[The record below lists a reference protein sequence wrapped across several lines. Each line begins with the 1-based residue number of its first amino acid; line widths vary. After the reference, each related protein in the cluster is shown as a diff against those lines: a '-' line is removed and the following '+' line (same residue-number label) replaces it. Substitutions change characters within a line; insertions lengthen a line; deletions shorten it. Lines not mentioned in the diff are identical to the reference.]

1 MIYKKGAPTAHLFC
15 ICIFRVT
22 QAKLKIELFKLFA
35 KVLLAFRPFAM
46 CLKMMKFCSSVEES
60 ILLYFFES
68 GVFRWLPLTV
78 ANLYSSGFKGTSL
91 HFRIKR
97 SLKK

>member
-46 CLKMMKFCSSVEES
+46 CLKMMKFCKKMIDVICCIFCVSCLSVVSTNGMLACLVGE
-60 ILLYFFES
+60 
-68 GVFRWLPLTV
+68 
-78 ANLYSSGFKGTSL
+78 FKVTLFG
-91 HFRIKR
+91 
-97 SLKK
+97 

>member
-1 MIYKKGAPTAHLFC
+1 MILKKGAPKAHLFC

-46 CLKMMKFCSSVEES
+46 CLKMMMFCRKIKEGK
-60 ILLYFFES
+60 LLEFLL
-68 GVFRWLPLTV
+68 VWCCLVVT
-78 ANLYSSGFKGTSL
+78 ANGCEFVQ
-91 HFRIKR
+91 
-97 SLKK
+97 

>member
-1 MIYKKGAPTAHLFC
+1 MILKKGAPKAHLFL

-68 GVFRWLPLTV
+68 GVFRWLPLTFP
-78 ANLYSSGFKGTSL
+78 AQKQCRTKIEKKQNIYSL
-91 HFRIKR
+91 I
-97 SLKK
+97 LDD

>member
-1 MIYKKGAPTAHLFC
+1 MILKKGAPKAHLFL

-68 GVFRWLPLTV
+68 GVFRMVTANGWWLAHV
-78 ANLYSSGFKGTSL
+78 ADIKILSL
-91 HFRIKR
+91 VQEPKVH
-97 SLKK
+97 

>member
-1 MIYKKGAPTAHLFC
+1 MILKKGAPKAHLFL

-68 GVFRWLPLTV
+68 GVFRWLPLTFWGLTQV
-78 ANLYSSGFKGTSL
+78 GYRKD
-91 HFRIKR
+91 
-97 SLKK
+97 